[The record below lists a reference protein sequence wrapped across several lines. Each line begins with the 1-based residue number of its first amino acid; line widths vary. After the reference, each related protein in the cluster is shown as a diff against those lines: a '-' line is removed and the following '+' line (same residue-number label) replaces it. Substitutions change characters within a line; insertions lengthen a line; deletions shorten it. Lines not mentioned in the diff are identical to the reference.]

1 MKKKIIMLLFAIMFT
16 VPLLTSC
23 YDYNESNDIAY
34 IVAIGIDEGSEEG
47 IYNYTLQF
55 ARPSEISGG
64 SNEEGGSG
72 KNTISL
78 VNVDAPSIY
87 AAVNLGNHVI
97 SKTFTLSHTKIIV
110 ISDTLAKKSINP
122 MLDSIGRSSDIR
134 PTVFMCV
141 SNGEAKK
148 YLESV
153 NPVIE
158 INPIKYYRL
167 IFENPNSSYFPKM
180 NAKDLYFNLKSGIK
194 QSVIP
199 FVGVAEENKMNIGSQ
214 QEQGS
219 GDSQGQSTEGSQKQ
233 SSSSGGQNQ
242 ESDNNESDK
251 KTQEKSKTIPVNKGR
266 FEYNMKK
273 YIAGELDIK
282 KENSSE
288 AIGSAVFKK
297 DKMIG
302 TLSNIES
309 EIYNIITG
317 DYQSGYSVIYSEK
330 TPDIPITLRIEQ
342 NKRPKIKL
350 DLSNENPQ
358 INIDVSLEGN
368 FKSLSD
374 SFPLESELISFEEEA
389 NIYVKNAVE
398 KFLNKTTQE
407 FDSDIVGFGDYAKKS
422 FLTYDDFINYDWG
435 SKYKNA
441 QFDVKVDFQIRRTGL
456 IVKEKYS
463 E

>member
-1 MKKKIIMLLFAIMFT
+1 M
-16 VPLLTSC
+16 
-23 YDYNESNDIAY
+23 
-34 IVAIGIDEGSEEG
+34 
-47 IYNYTLQF
+47 
-55 ARPSEISGG
+55 
-64 SNEEGGSG
+64 
-72 KNTISL
+72 
-78 VNVDAPSIY
+78 
-87 AAVNLGNHVI
+87 
-97 SKTFTLSHTKIIV
+97 
-110 ISDTLAKKSINP
+110 
-122 MLDSIGRSSDIR
+122 
-134 PTVFMCV
+134 
-141 SNGEAKK
+141 
-148 YLESV
+148 
-153 NPVIE
+153 
-158 INPIKYYRL
+158 
-167 IFENPNSSYFPKM
+167 
-180 NAKDLYFNLKSGIK
+180 
-194 QSVIP
+194 
-199 FVGVAEENKMNIGSQ
+199 GVAEENKMNIGSQ

-251 KTQEKSKTIPVNKGR
+251 KTQEKSKTIPVNKGG

-358 INIDVSLEGN
+358 INIAISLEGN

-374 SFPLESELISFEEEA
+374 SFPLESELIAF
-389 NIYVKNAVE
+389 
-398 KFLNKTTQE
+398 
-407 FDSDIVGFGDYAKKS
+407 
-422 FLTYDDFINYDWG
+422 
-435 SKYKNA
+435 
-441 QFDVKVDFQIRRTGL
+441 
-456 IVKEKYS
+456 
-463 E
+463 

>member
-55 ARPSEISGG
+55 ARPSEISRG

-153 NPVIE
+153 YPVIE

-251 KTQEKSKTIPVNKGR
+251 KTQEKSKTIPENKGG

-358 INIDVSLEGN
+358 INIAISLEGN

-374 SFPLESELISFEEEA
+374 SFPLESELIAFEEEA

-407 FDSDIVGFGDYAKKS
+407 FDSDIVGFGYYAKKS